1 MAPIKVV
8 IKGLVISQKV
18 MLSAVVSGDH
28 SNISIPRDRIN
39 AIITFREA
47 KRTGLNI
54 LDFLRKQVVRTK
66 TGI

>member
-1 MAPIKVV
+1 MASIQVV
-8 IKGLVISQKV
+8 IKGLPISQKV
-18 MLSAVVSGDH
+18 MVSAVVSCDH
-28 SNISIPRDRIN
+28 SNISISRDRIN

>member
-1 MAPIKVV
+1 MASIQVV
-8 IKGLVISQKV
+8 IKGLPISQKV

-28 SNISIPRDRIN
+28 SNISISSDRIN

-54 LDFLRKQVVRTK
+54 LDHNIFN
-66 TGI
+66 

>member
-1 MAPIKVV
+1 MASIQVV
-8 IKGLVISQKV
+8 IKGLPISQKV

-39 AIITFREA
+39 VIVTFREA

-54 LDFLRKQVVRTK
+54 LYHNMFN
-66 TGI
+66 